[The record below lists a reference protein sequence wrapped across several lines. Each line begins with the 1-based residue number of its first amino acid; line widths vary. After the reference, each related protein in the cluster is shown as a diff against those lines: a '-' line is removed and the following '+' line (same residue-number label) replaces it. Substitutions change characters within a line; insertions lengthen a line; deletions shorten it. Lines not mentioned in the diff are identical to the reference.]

1 MRLTNTVGGEQSTS
15 ALGDKVM
22 LGSIA
27 FCAGASLI
35 IGWSFGEI
43 GMAMGLSVLL
53 LLLGGVAMAF
63 DSQGKARRSVL
74 TFVLVAFV
82 ALHIQLSRGMLEFH
96 FGVFVVLAFCWCIWI
111 GRSLRWAQGCSLF
124 TTLGLTACRPQG
136 LGQYA

>member
-1 MRLTNTVGGEQSTS
+1 MSLTNTVGGEQSTA

-27 FCAGASLI
+27 FCAVASLI
-35 IGWSFGEI
+35 VGWSFGEI
-43 GMAMGLSVLL
+43 GMAMGLSVL

-63 DSQGKARRSVL
+63 DSQGKARRSLL

-96 FGVFVVLAFCWCIWI
+96 FGVFVVLAILLVYLDWTVIALGAALFGIHHI
-111 GRSLRWAQGCSLF
+111 GFDRYKPR
-124 TTLGLTACRPQG
+124 G